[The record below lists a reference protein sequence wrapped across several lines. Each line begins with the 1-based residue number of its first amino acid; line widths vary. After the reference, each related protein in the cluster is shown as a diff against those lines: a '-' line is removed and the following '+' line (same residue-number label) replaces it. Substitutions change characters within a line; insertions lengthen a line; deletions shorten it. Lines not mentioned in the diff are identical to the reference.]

1 MEKRKNQAALGQ
13 CILRAAAKA
22 DRMKKKNAR
31 LGDVGKGHAGMER
44 SYIAFISYRHLP
56 LEMATARKLHKR
68 IERYVIPKDLRRDGQ
83 KKPGLVFRDQDELP
97 ISSNLSA
104 NIQEALD
111 RSQYL
116 IVICTPETAKSAWV
130 LREISYFLEHH
141 DRDHVLAV
149 LADGTPET
157 SFPPQLT
164 ELRGESGDLLGRI
177 EPLAANIVA
186 PNERKRA
193 QLFRVESLRILA
205 ALIGC
210 PFDALFRREQRYRRR
225 RAAIALSA
233 AALVAAAFIGMLLN
247 RNAEIR
253 AQLQRA
259 LVSESRTLAALSER
273 AYREGDY
280 NGALRYA
287 LRALP
292 GEGRERPYVAEP
304 EYALSRELDL
314 YRSGVLRYARS
325 LEQDTVI
332 RAAALSPA
340 GDLLVTA
347 DEYGTLRAW
356 DTGSG
361 ALRWQRGGAAVFLLR
376 FFGEDGLLVLT
387 PEGAFA
393 LDADGGELWRRDD
406 IGMLDLT
413 AVSADG
419 RLALATSFL
428 APEGTP
434 ERASLLELASG
445 RTLTEITLSDGAA
458 RLCAA
463 SAFSPDAA
471 RAALLLHR
479 PEDASADLL
488 LWDIGGGTLR
498 EIDTGLRFSAGAVS
512 CRLRFTPEGGL
523 LLGCD
528 DRDGQSFVRLYDG
541 ARDWTPRWETPLET
555 EKVTL
560 ETGGGA
566 SVFASVD
573 LFETAAGKLVFGCKH
588 ELYLLDAADGALCW
602 HRTLGGFLL
611 AGRVYDNAC
620 MALVL
625 GDGTVSFCTDDGVL
639 SDSLGVDSFRGGND
653 LSLAAIAG
661 ASYPESTV
669 ALVAEDFARRVSLV
683 RFADDPQM
691 FKVAAFSSSVSHVT
705 LIPSP
710 SGSLALALGYD
721 PSGRAVE
728 ALLLDA
734 GSGESFDPFPLDGS
748 GGWDDPGRLALTE
761 SGLLLSPRGA
771 LDVRSH
777 GFTPFP
783 DGGALVS
790 AAGGGRVFS
799 ARLTDDGQLC
809 FYSDGAPSAAVPC
822 PDGAWQI
829 EAAGGC
835 GAALLRSEEGALALC
850 SGDGVWTALDGT
862 DGKRFA
868 LGADKPLLAVWDGE
882 RLTLR
887 DLASGAESVTE
898 GLPAT
903 TAQLLFAPGDG
914 ELLAF
919 SEAGELCVIRC
930 GDGALLHSSQHGA
943 LGLRFLA
950 SGARYTLADA
960 VNEDRLLIFY
970 DDLSRSEAIC
980 LVYDR
985 PSRGCAGAYDAVA
998 AYLPGRDCVLVC
1010 PFTDGV
1016 YLSPYR
1022 SRAEIIDAAEA
1033 LLGGTP

>member
-1 MEKRKNQAALGQ
+1 
-13 CILRAAAKA
+13 
-22 DRMKKKNAR
+22 
-31 LGDVGKGHAGMER
+31 MER

-56 LEMATARKLHKR
+56 LEMATAKKLHKR
-68 IERYVIPKDLRRDGQ
+68 IERYVIPKDLRKDGR

-104 NIQEALD
+104 NIREALD
-111 RSQYL
+111 RSQFL
-116 IVICTPETAKSAWV
+116 IVICTPETAKSPWV

-149 LADGTPET
+149 LAAGTPE
-157 SFPPQLT
+157 SAFPPQLT
-164 ELRGESGDLLGRI
+164 ELRGENGDLLERI

-186 PNERKRA
+186 SGERRRA

-210 PFDALFRREQRYRRR
+210 PFDALFRREQRFRRR

-247 RNAEIR
+247 RNAQIR

-259 LVSESRTLAALSER
+259 LISESRTLAALSER

-280 NGALRYA
+280 NTALRYA
-287 LRALP
+287 LQALP

-332 RAAALSPA
+332 RTAVLSPA

-347 DEYGTLRAW
+347 DDYGTLRAW
-356 DTGSG
+356 DTADG
-361 ALRWQRGGAAVFLLR
+361 ALRWQHGGAAVFLMR
-376 FFGEDGLLVLT
+376 FFGDDGLLVLT

-393 LDADGGELWRRDD
+393 LDMRGEELWRRDE

-419 RLALATSFL
+419 KLGLVTSFL
-428 APEGTP
+428 APAGTP

-445 RTLTEITLSDGAA
+445 RTIEEITLSDGTP

-463 SAFSPDAA
+463 SAFSPDGS
-471 RAALLLHR
+471 RAALLLNR

-488 LWDIGGGTLR
+488 LWDVGGGALR
-498 EIDTGLRFSAGAVS
+498 EIDTDLRYSAGAVS

-541 ARDWTPRWETPLET
+541 ARDWARRWETPLET

-573 LFETAAGKLVFGCKH
+573 LFETAAGKLAFGSKH
-588 ELYLLDAADGALCW
+588 DLYLLDTADGAVCW
-602 HRTLGGFLL
+602 RRTLGGFLL

-625 GDGTVSFCTDDGVL
+625 GDGTVSFCTDDGIL
-639 SDSLGVDSFRGGND
+639 SDSLGVDNFRGGNE

-683 RFADDPQM
+683 RFVDDPQM
-691 FKVAAFSSSVSHVT
+691 FKVAGFSASVSHVT
-705 LIPSP
+705 LISSP
-710 SGSLALALGYD
+710 SGSLALALGFD
-721 PSGRAVE
+721 PSGRAAE

-734 GSGESFDPFPLDGS
+734 QSGESFEPFALDGS
-748 GGWDDPGRLALTE
+748 GGWDDPGCLALTDG
-761 SGLLLSPRGA
+761 GLLLSPRGV
-771 LDVRSH
+771 LYVRSH
-777 GFTPFP
+777 DFTPFP
-783 DGGALVS
+783 DGGELVS

-809 FYSDGAPSAAVPC
+809 FYSDGAQSGTVPC
-822 PDGAWQI
+822 PAGVWCI

-835 GAALLRSEEGALALC
+835 GTALLRSAEGALALC
-850 SGDGVWTALDGT
+850 SEDGGWTALDGMAGT
-862 DGKRFA
+862 RFA

-887 DLASGAESVTE
+887 DLASGAEQVTE
-898 GLPAT
+898 ALPAT
-903 TAQLLFAPGDG
+903 TAKLLFAPGDG

-919 SEAGELCVIRC
+919 SEAGELCVLRC
-930 GDGALLHSSQHGA
+930 GDGELLHTSQHGA

-950 SGARYTLADA
+950 SGARYALADA

-970 DDLSRSEAIC
+970 DDLSRSEPIC

-985 PSRGCAGAYDAVA
+985 GSRGCAGAYDAVA

-1010 PFTDGV
+1010 PFVDGV
-1016 YLSPYR
+1016 YLSPFR